1 MFDYIVICTI
11 GGNTSRF
18 DKRHV
23 ENFDKLSNEKEL
35 EEVLKTQTLT
45 IELKTRKIK
54 FLTRNIEKVEIVQET
69 KEVV

>member
-1 MFDYIVICTI
+1 MFDYIAIYTI

-18 DKRHV
+18 EKRYV

-35 EEVLKTQTLT
+35 EELLKTQTLT

-54 FLTRNIEKVEIVQET
+54 FLTRNIEKIEIVQET

>member
-1 MFDYIVICTI
+1 MFDYIMIYTI
-11 GGNTSRF
+11 GGNISRF
-18 DKRHV
+18 DKRYV
-23 ENFDKLSNEKEL
+23 ENFDELSNEKEL
-35 EEVLKTQTLT
+35 EELLKTQTLT